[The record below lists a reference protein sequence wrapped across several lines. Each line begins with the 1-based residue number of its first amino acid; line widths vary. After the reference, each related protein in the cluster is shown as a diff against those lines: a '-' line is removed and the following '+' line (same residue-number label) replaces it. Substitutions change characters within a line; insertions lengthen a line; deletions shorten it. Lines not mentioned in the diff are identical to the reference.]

1 MAVYGLARRC
11 LQGGLLHFVRKDSA
25 GHCEERS
32 DAAIHG
38 WTPWCLRGGLLPA
51 TFLAV
56 AMTGWLFAMTRYR
69 LCEERSDAAVH

>member
-32 DAAIHG
+32 D
-38 WTPWCLRGGLLPA
+38 
-51 TFLAV
+51 V
-56 AMTGWLFAMTRYR
+56 
-69 LCEERSDAAVH
+69 AVHRDRLSDRAQCLLVCCNYA